1 MDALGYS
8 GAYMME
14 LYRQNYDEFA
24 RLRESVDRLQD
35 IADSRYQIK
44 KSLLIYQEV

>member
-35 IADSRYQIK
+35 IADSLGIR
-44 KSLLIYQEV
+44 